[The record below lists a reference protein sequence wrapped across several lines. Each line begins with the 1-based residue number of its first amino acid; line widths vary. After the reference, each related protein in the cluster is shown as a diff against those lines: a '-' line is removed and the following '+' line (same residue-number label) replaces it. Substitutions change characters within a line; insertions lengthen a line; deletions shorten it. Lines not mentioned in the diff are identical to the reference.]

1 MFYSS
6 ITASYDDRVHYSN
19 SIASRLMSIAH
30 IESEFDGE
38 KTGSKHRP
46 LLICSL
52 GVKKTA
58 PRAERGKKRC
68 EELSASQMT
77 NVLLKLQ

>member
-19 SIASRLMSIAH
+19 SIAPRSLPIAH
-30 IESEFDGE
+30 IESEFGLR
-38 KTGSKHRP
+38 KKLAASTGRP
-46 LLICSL
+46 LLISL
-52 GVKKTA
+52 GVKETA

-68 EELSASQMT
+68 E
-77 NVLLKLQ
+77 